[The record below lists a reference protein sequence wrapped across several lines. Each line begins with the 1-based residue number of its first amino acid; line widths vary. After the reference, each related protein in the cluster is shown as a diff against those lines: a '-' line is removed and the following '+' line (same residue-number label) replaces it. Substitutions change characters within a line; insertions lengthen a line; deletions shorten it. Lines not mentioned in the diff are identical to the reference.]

1 MKCSLNRLRDA
12 CARCDTATTDELRSE
27 AWLTDLLRQVGL
39 TKDDVRN
46 QGNEQ
51 WQIDDTEL
59 GGINQTP
66 EQYSP
71 ALVEL
76 SKQGIK
82 TITDVGTWS
91 GWNVAFL
98 VAYLRRFEPT
108 CSAVSIDRSP
118 HRSAELRADPFFV
131 ALPIT
136 YYFFNSVSQPVPAGV
151 LKNADLAFIDA
162 GHSYFNAHE
171 DWSRYGQ
178 GKCCFFH
185 DVNDEPIY
193 RGGLSCKHL
202 WDEIKA
208 RPPAGKRTVDLFQH
222 PSGKPLMGIGLILPA

>member
-1 MKCSLNRLRDA
+1 MKGTLDSLHSAVLKLNVA
-12 CARCDTATTDELRSE
+12 SHDELRSE
-27 AWLTDLLRQVGL
+27 LWITSLLREVGL

-51 WQIDDTEL
+51 WQIEDSEL

-71 ALVEL
+71 ALIEL
-76 SKQGIK
+76 SKQEIR

-91 GWNVAFL
+91 GWNIAFL
-98 VAYLRRFEPT
+98 LAYLRRFEPS

-118 HRSAELRADPFFV
+118 HRSAELRADPFFA
-131 ALPIT
+131 ALNVQFHF
-136 YYFFNSVSQPVPAGV
+136 YNSVSQPVPRGI
-151 LKNADLAFIDA
+151 LRDADLAFIDA
-162 GHSYFNAHE
+162 GHAYSNAHE
-171 DWSRYGQ
+171 DWLRYGQ
-178 GKCCFFH
+178 GRCVFFH

-193 RGGLSCKHL
+193 QAVTSCKHL
-202 WDEIKA
+202 WDEIKKN
-208 RPPAGKRTVDLFQH
+208 PPAGKRTIDLFQH